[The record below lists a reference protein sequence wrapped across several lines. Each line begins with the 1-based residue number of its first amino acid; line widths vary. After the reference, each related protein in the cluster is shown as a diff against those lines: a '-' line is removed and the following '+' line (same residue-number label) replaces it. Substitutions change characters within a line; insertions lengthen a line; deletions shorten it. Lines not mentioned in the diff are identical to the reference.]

1 MTVVRMAA
9 VRITGTIAADRE
21 RETTDVVAMTM
32 TVRDSVET
40 AGEIITAEMGITFLS
55 VLKKHRVA
63 LTASSRSRRI
73 PVRGTARKMTGIT
86 RPVVTARVPKKR

>member
-1 MTVVRMAA
+1 MAGVRT
-9 VRITGTIAADRE
+9 TGTITADRE
-21 RETTDVVAMTM
+21 RETTDVVAMTV

-40 AGEIITAEMGITFLS
+40 AGEIIAAEMGIAFLS
-55 VLKKHRVA
+55 VLKKHRVV

-73 PVRGTARKMTGIT
+73 PARETARRTTGIT